1 MSYLEQKEPPK
12 REDRLHACIACGGSL
27 SGVVK
32 RMRCCLPD
40 GERGFTQ
47 NSICLLLPAMGIMA
61 SLPNSV
67 VLMHGASG
75 CGSSAHASNA
85 AVRAGNTQRWG
96 VVKDGIWASTALTEQ
111 EVIGGGEDKLA
122 AAIRELDRRFKPD
135 IIFVVAG
142 CVPGIIGDDVN
153 GVATQLQPEVAAKLL
168 PVHCE
173 GFKTKIWA
181 TAYDAIYH
189 AVGQVMLKNADQKP
203 ATQKQDK
210 PLINLFNVGSM
221 GRIDEIELERLLQTL
236 GFDTNIF
243 PVFAKT
249 ENIYRLTQASLSIST
264 CPTHDDYLLQY
275 LEEKFHIPYVFR
287 HMPIGVR
294 NTGEWLRSVGEHFGI
309 QEQVEALIAKEE
321 AELNAALTELKPAF
335 AGKKVFV
342 SAGEFRSLA
351 TAILLAELGFDVV
364 AVRAYH
370 HDEFADGEY
379 DKLAAITAKDFAFNI
394 ANCQPF
400 EEANLLL
407 REKPDVFLG
416 HMNCNTTAAK
426 LGTVVSPIYN
436 AGLQFMGYQGA
447 YQLARRLH
455 RQLTN
460 SRFNQK
466 LSRWTRLPYQES
478 WYEQNPF
485 AYIKNAEGDE

>member
-1 MSYLEQKEPPK
+1 MSYIEQKEPPK
-12 REDRLHACIACGGSL
+12 REDRLHACIACGGTL
-27 SGVVK
+27 NGVVK

-40 GERGFTQ
+40 GERSFNQ
-47 NSICLLLPAMGIMA
+47 NTICLLLPAMGIMA
-61 SLPNSV
+61 SFPNSV

-96 VVKDGIWASTALTEQ
+96 AAKDAVWATTALNEQ
-111 EVIGGGEDKLA
+111 EIIGGGEDKLI
-122 AAIRELDRRFKPD
+122 AAIRELDRRLKPD

-142 CVPGIIGDDVN
+142 CVPGIIGDDIN
-153 GVATQLQPEVAAKLL
+153 GVAAQLQPEIGAKLL

-189 AVGQVMLKNADQKP
+189 AVGQVMLKNAASLPVEKLE
-203 ATQKQDK
+203 K

-221 GRIDEIELERLLQTL
+221 GRVDEVELERLLQAL
-236 GFDTNIF
+236 GFETNIF

-249 ENIYRLTQASLSIST
+249 ENIFRLTQASLSIST

-275 LEEKFHIPYVFR
+275 LEEKFHVPYLFK
-287 HMPIGVR
+287 HMPIGIR
-294 NTGEWLRSVGEHFGI
+294 NTGEWLRGVGEHFGI
-309 QEQVEALIAKEE
+309 QAKVEAFIAEEE
-321 AELNAALTELKPAF
+321 AELNAALAELKPAF
-335 AGKKVFV
+335 VGKKVFV
-342 SAGEFRSLA
+342 SAGEFRSLS

-370 HDEFADGEY
+370 HDEFADSEY
-379 DKLAAITAKDFAFNI
+379 DKLAAITAKDFTFNI

-400 EEANLLL
+400 EEANLLR

-416 HMNCNTTAAK
+416 HMNCNSTAAK
-426 LGTVVSPIYN
+426 LGIVISPIYN

-455 RQLTN
+455 RQLAN
-460 SRFNQK
+460 PRFNQN
-466 LSRWTRLPYQES
+466 LSQWTKLPYQES
-478 WYEQNPF
+478 WYGQNPF
-485 AYIKNAEGDE
+485 SHIKNTEGEE